1 MNIKDS
7 PIKKYLEKYYIKKLS
22 PTAIYEKYAD
32 RNGFVSLKVVNNYGY
47 TKEEAE
53 EQGLIIKGDNK

>member
-22 PTAIYEKYAD
+22 PEAIYEKYAD
-32 RNGFVSLKVVNNYGY
+32 SKRICFF
-47 TKEEAE
+47 
-53 EQGLIIKGDNK
+53 KGSDSSWIY

>member
-7 PIKKYLEKYYIKKLS
+7 PIKKYLEKNYIKKLS

-32 RNGFVSLKVVNNYGY
+32 SKRICFFKSSESLRIY
-47 TKEEAE
+47 
-53 EQGLIIKGDNK
+53 

>member
-22 PTAIYEKYAD
+22 PEAIYEKYAD
-32 RNGFVSLKVVNNYGY
+32 SKGFVSLKVINHCGY

-53 EQGLIIKGDNK
+53 AEGLIIKGE